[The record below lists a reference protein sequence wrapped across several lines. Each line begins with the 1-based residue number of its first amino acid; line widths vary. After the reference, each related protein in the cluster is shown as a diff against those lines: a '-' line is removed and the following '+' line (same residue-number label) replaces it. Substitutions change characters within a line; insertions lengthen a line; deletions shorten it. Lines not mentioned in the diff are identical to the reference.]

1 MNILLGLAGVVIC
14 FFLYRDYKHRQ
25 MINSYRAHAFEAFTS
40 HEEMK
45 ETLRI
50 GLYNRFK
57 REEESDKEEDPL
69 LFEHFVADVMGSV
82 RGGRTFVTKGSGD
95 YGVDIE
101 EQADRGLY
109 LGQVK
114 CYKDPIGYEPIA
126 IIHSQMMKQNAVGGY
141 VVTTSQFTPNAYAYA
156 KGLNI
161 DLINGNQLVE
171 LWLEYLEE
179 TRESAQELQLVP
191 QV

>member
-1 MNILLGLAGVVIC
+1 MNILLSLSIAAIC
-14 FFLYRDYKHRQ
+14 YLLFRDYKQRKLL
-25 MINSYRAHAFEAFTS
+25 NSYRAHALEAFTS
-40 HEEMK
+40 HEDMK

-57 REEESDKEEDPL
+57 REEDADKEEDPL
-69 LFEHFVADVMGSV
+69 LFEHFVADIMTSV

-95 YGVDIE
+95 YGIDIE
-101 EQADRGLY
+101 EQADKGLY

-114 CYKDPIGYEPIA
+114 CCKDPVGYEPIA
-126 IIHSQMMKQNAVGGY
+126 IIHSQMMKQDAVGGY
-141 VVTTSQFTPNAYAYA
+141 VVTTSKFTPNAYAYA

-161 DLINGNQLVE
+161 DLINGTQLVE
-171 LWLEYLEE
+171 IWMDYLDDK
-179 TRESAQELQLVP
+179 RESVGELLPLP